1 MRFWRRNPPL
11 PWERGGVAALL
22 ALLLPL
28 APARAATLDGLAVD
42 VQNLS
47 EPVLCA
53 EKDNVTLALS
63 HPEVRAFRVEAA
75 HPAYVGTLREDRF
88 APDFTACGAELTPS
102 STEVKPPRRVT
113 FYEDVE
119 TWLTGYTFA
128 NFWRANDVPFRV
140 GDRVER
146 GLHVVQLWV
155 RRNERAEEVLVIYP
169 GDGYWRIR
177 PLPPAHLGWSAYGSS
192 LLIGPV
198 ENEGR
203 PVVNLSGITFDPAT
217 MTFQVAFA
225 RGGGA
230 TIRVGALDRDRL
242 ALDVALDRPV
252 TERPFAALRSMY
264 VTEFNADVARVAAR
278 GPGEPAWREEPV
290 MTYRGGRATDLWTG
304 RLVPSRHNTSAP
316 DHVFSRFAPAPKTP

>member
-1 MRFWRRNPPL
+1 MRWV
-11 PWERGGVAALL
+11 VAFALIFL
-22 ALLLPL
+22 AIV
-28 APARAATLDGLAVD
+28 PARAATLDGLAVE

-53 EKDNVTLALS
+53 EKDNVTLAFAS
-63 HPEVRAFRVEAA
+63 PQVRSFRVEAT
-75 HPAYVGTLREDRF
+75 HPPYIGTLREDRF
-88 APDFTACGAELTPS
+88 APDFTACGSELTPGT
-102 STEVKPPRRVT
+102 TEVKPPRRVT

-119 TWLTGYTFA
+119 TWVTGYTFA
-128 NFWRANDVPFRV
+128 NFWRPNDVPFRV

-155 RRNERAEEVLVIYP
+155 RRNERAEEVLVVYP

-198 ENEGR
+198 ENAGR
-203 PVVNLSGITFDPAT
+203 PVVNLSSIDFDPAT
-217 MTFQVAFA
+217 KTFRVGFA
-225 RGGGA
+225 NGGGA
-230 TIRVGALDRDRL
+230 TIRIGALDRDRL
-242 ALDVALDRPV
+242 ALDVTLDEPV
-252 TERPFAALRSMY
+252 GERPFAALRSMY

-278 GPGEPAWREEPV
+278 EPGATGWREEPV
-290 MTYRGGRATDLWTG
+290 MTYRGGRATDLWAG

-316 DHVFSRFAPAPKTP
+316 DHVFTRFEAGEARR